1 MTKLDQQQ
9 ARLRYLYK
17 KNPKAFPRDVL
28 GVTLSEQQEDLFLK
42 MIGYEARVACKSATG
57 TGKTFVLA
65 VVILHQLLTENEV
78 NLLATSPS
86 AGQLNRGLRSELG
99 KLHRMIKDKTLR
111 DSIVLQRDTIFLD
124 GLKDTH
130 FCSLVTGSAENEE
143 SLAGFHA
150 KKVLILIDEASGI
163 DKAVMG
169 ILKGNLTTPGSSMIQ
184 ITNPQRPSGAFYE
197 LMMDPPKRYHC
208 ITLTAFGSPFIAKT
222 WIDEVEE
229 EYGVDSDFYKVRVL
243 GEFPSSS
250 DAIFIP
256 RDYIEAAQGRYLEIR
271 DYHQYPIVLGVDVAR
286 FGADKTIFV
295 LRQGPKVLDIKKFQG
310 LDTMEVTSEIVN
322 YYNQNHRIS
331 TIYID
336 EVGLGAGSYDRAK
349 QLGLPVVGINV
360 GMKSTNSKMYYNLRA
375 ELYSELKDWL
385 REGGD
390 IPKDKELVEQLASL
404 QYGFNQ
410 RTQLQLMTKSDM
422 KKKLNVP
429 SPDIADALAFT
440 FFPQSGMSI
449 RSNHRRRPVRRRVW
463 AT

>member
-9 ARLRYLYK
+9 AELRFLYK
-17 KNPKAFPRDVL
+17 KNPLAFPRDVL

-42 MIGYEARVACKSATG
+42 MIGYESRVACKSATG

-65 VVILHQLLTENEV
+65 VVILHQLFTEVEV
-78 NLLATSPS
+78 NILATSPS

-111 DSIVLQRDTIFLD
+111 DSVILQRDTIFLD

-150 KKVLILIDEASGI
+150 KKVLILVDEASGI

-184 ITNPQRPSGAFYE
+184 ITNPQRPSGAFYD
-197 LMMDPPKRYHC
+197 LMMNPPARYHC
-208 ITLTAFGSPFIAKT
+208 ITLTAFGSPFIAES
-222 WIDEVEE
+222 WIKEVEE
-229 EYGVDSDFYKVRVL
+229 EYGKDSDFYKVRVL

-256 RDYIEAAQGRYLEIR
+256 RDYIDSASKRYLEFK
-271 DYHQYPIVLGVDVAR
+271 DYHQHPIVLGVDVAR
-286 FGADKTIFV
+286 FGDDKSIFV
-295 LRQGPKVLDIKKFQG
+295 LRQGPKVLDIRKFQG
-310 LDTMEVTSEIVN
+310 LDTMEVTGEILN
-322 YYNQNHRIS
+322 YYNQNAQIA
-331 TIYID
+331 TIFID

-349 QLGLPVVGINV
+349 QLGLPVIGINV
-360 GMKSTNSKMYYNLRA
+360 GMKSTNSKVYYNLRA
-375 ELYSELKDWL
+375 ELFSELKEWL
-385 REGGD
+385 RVGGD
-390 IPKDKELVEQLASL
+390 IPKDLELIDQLASL

-422 KKKLNVP
+422 KKKLKVA

-440 FFPQSGMSI
+440 FYPSSGI
-449 RSNHRRRPVRRRVW
+449 ARRSNVRKRAVRKRVW

>member
-9 ARLRYLYK
+9 AKLRFLYK
-17 KNPKAFPRDVL
+17 KNPLAFPRDVL
-28 GVTLSEQQEDLFLK
+28 GVSLSEQQEDLFLK
-42 MIGYEARVACKSATG
+42 MIDYEARVACKSATG

-65 VVILHQLLTENEV
+65 VVILHQLFTEVEV
-78 NLLATSPS
+78 NILATSPS

-111 DSIVLQRDTIFLD
+111 DSVILQRDTIFLD

-150 KKVLILIDEASGI
+150 KKVLILVDEASGI

-184 ITNPQRPSGAFYE
+184 ITNPQRPSGAFYD
-197 LMMDPPKRYHC
+197 LMMNPPARYNC
-208 ITLTAFGSPFIAKT
+208 ITLTAFGSPFIAES
-222 WIDEVEE
+222 WIKEVEE
-229 EYGVDSDFYKVRVL
+229 EYGKDSDFYKVRVL

-256 RDYIEAAQGRYLEIR
+256 RDYIDGASKRYLEFK
-271 DYHQYPIVLGVDVAR
+271 DYHQYPVVLGVDVAR
-286 FGADKTIFV
+286 FGDDKSIFV
-295 LRQGPKVLDIKKFQG
+295 LRQGPKVLDIRKFQG
-310 LDTMEVTSEIVN
+310 LDTMEVTGEILN
-322 YYNQNHRIS
+322 YYNQNTTIS
-331 TIYID
+331 TIFID

-360 GMKSTNSKMYYNLRA
+360 GMKSTNSKVYYNLRA
-375 ELYSELKDWL
+375 ELFSELKEWL
-385 REGGD
+385 RVGGD
-390 IPKDKELVEQLASL
+390 IPKDLELIDQLSSL

-422 KKKLNVP
+422 KKKLKVA

-440 FFPQSGMSI
+440 FYPSSGI
-449 RSNHRRRPVRRRVW
+449 AKRSNVRKRVVRKRVW